1 MIKPLPPEPKLRLDS
16 EILSLLNC
24 ADTSLYR
31 LDSLLTI
38 FGGNHFIPRILKLRE
53 ASQSL
58 KIDRRPASL
67 SEYFSQQCFGDL
79 PETSQI
85 KNYMNASGMGIR
97 LLKDVSSSGHIIKS
111 IQRELTK
118 GSSQQ
123 INKDN
128 LYRIVSHTKKNE
140 IAPVNPKQIPPP
152 EEIPFL
158 MERLENYIASD
169 ISYPP
174 LINAAL
180 IHAQFEMIH
189 PFDSH
194 NGLTGRILLQI
205 HLQWKKWFVN
215 NCLQISEALNNQ
227 KEEYFHQLE
236 SLENGGSWI
245 EWIKFF
251 LLIIIESSKNTIQI
265 IKSIYA
271 LELGDYEKILSSNAA
286 TTAVLNIYR
295 YIYVQPIVT
304 IPHIT
309 KNLSFTKQTANV
321 VISKLFE
328 LDILGE
334 ITGKQRYRMF
344 TNKKFLKLIEPQF
357 LT

>member
-1 MIKPLPPEPKLRLDS
+1 MIKSLPPEPKLRLDS
-16 EILSLLNC
+16 EILSLLNS
-24 ADTSLYR
+24 ADASLYR
-31 LDSLLTI
+31 LDSLLTLWDE
-38 FGGNHFIPRILKLRE
+38 NHFIPRILKLRE

-67 SEYFSQQCFGDL
+67 SEFFTRQCFDDL
-79 PETSQI
+79 EESAQI
-85 KNYMNASGMGIR
+85 KNYLNASGMGMR
-97 LLKDVSSSGHIIKS
+97 LLRDVSSSGHIIKS
-111 IQRELTK
+111 IQSELIK
-118 GSSQQ
+118 GSSSLLNRENIFRGTNQT
-123 INKDN
+123 IKENVNGRN
-128 LYRIVSHTKKNE
+128 L
-140 IAPVNPKQIPPP
+140 KQIPPP

-189 PFDSH
+189 PFNSH
-194 NGLTGRILLQI
+194 NGLTGRILLQL

-215 NCLQISEALNNQ
+215 NCLQISEELNKQ

-236 SLENGGSWI
+236 SLGNGGSWI

-251 LLIIIESSKNTIQI
+251 LSIIVASSKNTIRI
-265 IKSIYA
+265 IKNVYS
-271 LELGDYEKILSSNAA
+271 LEREGFEKILSSSTA

-295 YIYVQPIVT
+295 YIYIQPILT

-309 KNLSFTKQTANV
+309 KTLSFTKQTANFV
-321 VISKLFE
+321 VSKLFE
-328 LDILGE
+328 IEILGE
-334 ITGKQRYRMF
+334 VTGKQRYRMF
-344 TNKKFLKLIEPQF
+344 TNKKFLELIEP
-357 LT
+357 